1 MRKYVGY
8 DMSIV
13 KSLSTNMFTQNG
25 LEIVKRAGPK
35 IDAKLAILAGDY
47 WGATHTNMSVA
58 RRNDTSVCS
67 PFSLGLIPKPNDS
80 GHRVKP
86 TKFCR

>member
-1 MRKYVGY
+1 MRKYVGC

-13 KSLSTNMFTQNG
+13 KSLTTDLFTQNG
-25 LEIVKRAGPK
+25 LEIVKGAGPK
-35 IDAKLAILAGDY
+35 IDAKLGILGGDY
-47 WGATHTNMSVA
+47 WGATRTNTSVA
-58 RRNDTSVCS
+58 RRNDTAVCS
-67 PFSLGLIPKPNDS
+67 LFSLGLIPKPNDS

>member
-13 KSLSTNMFTQNG
+13 KSLSTDLFTQNG
-25 LEIVKRAGPK
+25 LEIVKRAEPK

-58 RRNDTSVCS
+58 RRNDTSVCLRFRS
-67 PFSLGLIPKPNDS
+67 
-80 GHRVKP
+80 V
-86 TKFCR
+86 